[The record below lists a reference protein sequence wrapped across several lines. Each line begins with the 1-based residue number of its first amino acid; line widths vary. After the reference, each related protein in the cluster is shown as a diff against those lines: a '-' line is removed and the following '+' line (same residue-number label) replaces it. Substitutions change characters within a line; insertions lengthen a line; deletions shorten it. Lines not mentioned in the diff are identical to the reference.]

1 MKSMLEQVKSD
12 TYTRDISTQDQGRI
26 SNRIEQ
32 LGKLSYDFISKAYA
46 DDQNQTISFLKEPR
60 IGGYSIIGESL

>member
-12 TYTRDISTQDQGRI
+12 TYTVNISRQDQERI

-46 DDQNQTISFLKEPR
+46 DDQNQTFSFLKEPR

>member
-12 TYTRDISTQDQGRI
+12 TCTGDISTQDQGRI